1 MVPMVPGVS
10 IRFVLVPGAGGVP
23 WYWHRVV
30 PELEARGH
38 AAVAVDL
45 PGSDD
50 AAGLPEYA
58 DAIVAAMGD
67 HPRVAVVAQSMGG
80 FSAPL
85 ACDRRPAESLVLLN
99 AMIPRPGE
107 TAGEWWGATGAAEAR
122 VRAAEAGG
130 YTTEFDPEIHFL
142 HDVPAV
148 VAASGAAHLRD
159 EAEIAFGQPFA
170 LARWPDVPTRVLA
183 GRDDR
188 FFPLEFQRRVA
199 RERLGLEVEVVPGG
213 HLAALAY
220 PVELVDR
227 LLSVSPES

>member
-1 MVPMVPGVS
+1 MLEGPT
-10 IRFVLVPGAGGVP
+10 RFVLVPGAGGVA

-38 AAVAVDL
+38 GAVAVDL

-50 AAGLPEYA
+50 AAGLPQYA

-67 HPRVAVVAQSMGG
+67 HPRVVVVAQSMGG

-99 AMIPRPGE
+99 AMIPMPGE
-107 TAGEWWGATGAAEAR
+107 TAGEWWAATGAVEAR
-122 VRAAEAGG
+122 VGAAAAAG
-130 YTTEFDPEIHFL
+130 YASEFDPETYFL
-142 HDVPAV
+142 HDVPAE
-148 VAASGAAHLRD
+148 VAASGATLVRD
-159 EAEIAFGQPFA
+159 EAAIAFGQPFA
-170 LARWPDVPTRVLA
+170 LEQWPDVPTRVLA

-188 FFPLEFQRRVA
+188 FFPLDFQRRVA

-213 HLAALAY
+213 HLAALSY
-220 PVELVDR
+220 PDALVDG
-227 LLSVSPES
+227 LLGLSAES